1 MFLIK
6 FCSLRPNFITV
17 TQVALLCFFGVMGV
31 LLNRVLNG
39 IGLLHIVGLT
49 KAYVEVLHIL
59 SQEIGNYV
67 AEMNE

>member
-31 LLNRVLNG
+31 LLNWVLNG
-39 IGLLHIVGLT
+39 V
-49 KAYVEVLHIL
+49 AYVGVLHIL